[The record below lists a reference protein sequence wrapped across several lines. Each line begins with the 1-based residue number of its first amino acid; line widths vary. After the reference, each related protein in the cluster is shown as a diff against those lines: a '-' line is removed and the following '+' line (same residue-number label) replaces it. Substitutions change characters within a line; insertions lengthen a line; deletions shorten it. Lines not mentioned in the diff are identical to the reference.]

1 MKKALAIA
9 VFMVLAF
16 QMIVPAQV
24 SREDIYRKKIKSYTR
39 MRNTGVVLTITGAVF
54 TVAGVGL
61 MVDGMNKDLDSY
73 DSYDPYETS
82 DEALTE
88 MTVGLLAFY
97 AGLFM
102 DTGGIVLWSIG
113 GSKKRSYTRKL
124 NAISLNLNPD
134 PRQTLSLSVRF

>member
-1 MKKALAIA
+1 MQKVLTIA

-16 QMIVPAQV
+16 QMVAPAQI
-24 SREDIYRKKIKSYTR
+24 SKEDLYKGKIKSYSR
-39 MRNTGVVLTITGAVF
+39 MRNTGMVLTITGAVF

-61 MVDGMNKDLDSY
+61 MVDAVNRDVDY
-73 DSYDPYETS
+73 YDPYDPYATS
-82 DEALTE
+82 DEAMGE
-88 MTVGLLAFY
+88 AVVGVLCFY

-113 GSKKRSYTRKL
+113 GAKKRSYTKKL
-124 NAISLNLNPD
+124 NALSLNLKPD